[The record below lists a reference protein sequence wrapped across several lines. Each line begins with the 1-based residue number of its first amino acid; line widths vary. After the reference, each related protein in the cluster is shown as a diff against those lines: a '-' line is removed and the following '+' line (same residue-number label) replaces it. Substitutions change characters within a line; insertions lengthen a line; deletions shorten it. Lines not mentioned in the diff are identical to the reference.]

1 MNYTISQ
8 DDVFSFLANNQIC
21 KPFTANQEVRNIL
34 QDSNVCEDLD
44 NSEAED
50 DPMYVELKPLWISLS
65 VFTMC
70 VILWFQY
77 AVTTKQNKHDIINCQ
92 CLNID
97 TPSCSS
103 YKATIHLVLVESI
116 LLVVHIAVHVV
127 IVLKMLIIENA
138 NLFVVYFNHI
148 TILLILLS

>member
-70 VILWFQY
+70 VILWF
-77 AVTTKQNKHDIINCQ
+77 
-92 CLNID
+92 
-97 TPSCSS
+97 
-103 YKATIHLVLVESI
+103 
-116 LLVVHIAVHVV
+116 
-127 IVLKMLIIENA
+127 
-138 NLFVVYFNHI
+138 
-148 TILLILLS
+148 